1 MTGST
6 VQVTTLPSGLRV
18 ATDHMAHV
26 ETAAIGVW
34 VDAGTRDEPIEI
46 NGIAHL
52 LEHMA
57 FKGTRRRSARDIA
70 EEIEAVGGHVNAYTS
85 RETTAYY
92 LRVMKENVALAV
104 DILADILQEST
115 FEETELARER
125 AVVLQEIGQAFDTP
139 DDIIFDHFQET
150 AYPDQSMGWP
160 VLGRADVVEKMP
172 RTALIDYMAGNYA
185 PSRMVVAAAGHIDHD
200 VLVELASRM
209 FTGLT
214 GKAGKPRSPAV
225 YSGGDYREA
234 RDLEQVHLVLG
245 LPGAAYG
252 SDDYTATSVLSTV
265 LGGGM
270 SSRLFQTVREE
281 RGLAYSIY
289 SFHSAYRDG
298 GVFGIYAGTGEDQLI
313 ELVDV
318 LAEEL
323 KGAAASIGQQELD
336 RAKTQLRSSLRMSRE
351 STGARCEQLANQL
364 IVYGRPM
371 PPEETIARID
381 GVETRTI
388 QRIAGDTLSGPLTVA
403 GLGPVAKLDEHGA
416 IAARLS

>member
-1 MTGST
+1 MTEST

-26 ETAAIGVW
+26 ETVALGVW

-92 LRVMKENVALAV
+92 LRVMKDDVPLAV
-104 DILADILQEST
+104 DILADILQDST
-115 FEETELARER
+115 FEESELARER

-150 AYPDQSMGWP
+150 AYPDQAMGWP

-172 RTALIDYMAGNYA
+172 RTALIDYMSRNYA
-185 PSRMVVAAAGHIDHD
+185 PSRMVIAAAGNVDHD
-200 VLVELASRM
+200 ALVALVETMFEDLA
-209 FTGLT
+209 GDP
-214 GKAGKPRSPAV
+214 GKPRDPAV
-225 YSGGDYREA
+225 YRGGEYREE

-245 LPGAAYG
+245 LPGVAFE
-252 SDDYTATSVLSTV
+252 SDDYPSMSVLSTV

-298 GVFGIYAGTGEDQLI
+298 GTFGIYAGTGESQVAELI
-313 ELVDV
+313 EV
-318 LAEEL
+318 LGDEL
-323 KGAAASIGQQELD
+323 KRAATVSEDELA
-336 RAKTQLRSSLRMSRE
+336 RAKTQLRSSLAMSRE
-351 STGARCEQLANQL
+351 STGSRCEQLANQL
-364 IVYGRPM
+364 IVYGRPKT
-371 PPEETIARID
+371 PEEIIERIE
-381 GVETRTI
+381 GVNT
-388 QRIAGDTLSGPLTVA
+388 QTLQKVAENLLPGPLTVA
-403 GLGPVAKLDEHGA
+403 GIGPIGGLEDHAA
-416 IAARLS
+416 IAARLA